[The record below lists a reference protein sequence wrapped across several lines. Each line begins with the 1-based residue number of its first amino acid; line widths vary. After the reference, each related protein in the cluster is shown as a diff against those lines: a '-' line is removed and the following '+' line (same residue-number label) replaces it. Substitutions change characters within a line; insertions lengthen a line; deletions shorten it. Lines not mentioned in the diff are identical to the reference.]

1 MEVIVFLA
9 ILGLIITYLIHA
21 ELYFRKLRQ
30 SAPDIYS
37 ELGHPSVIGKKQ
49 NPLPILQFFISK
61 QYQQLE
67 DTSLVRMADRLVI
80 HFVLILICMITFFGY
95 MVWFGQF

>member
-1 MEVIVFLA
+1 MEVIIFLG

-37 ELGHPSVIGKKQ
+37 KLGHPSVIGKKQ
-49 NPLPILQFFISK
+49 SALPILHFFISK
-61 QYQQLE
+61 QYQKLE
-67 DTSLVRMADRLVI
+67 DTSLVRMAKRLII
-80 HFVLILICMITFFGY
+80 HFLLILICMITFLGY
-95 MVWFGQF
+95 MVWSGQF